1 MKDKDQVI
9 NFIKEILKQAKE
21 NEFTIGKT
29 QLVKLL
35 YLLEIEY
42 YKLHQKRLTDLEW
55 KFLHYGPYPPGIEKI
70 LGSSDIEEE
79 QIELSNSRIF
89 HKYSVVKDSYD
100 EYCKDPT
107 IPRLISRVIK
117 EWGGINLYSL
127 LDYVYFETEPMQ
139 NVKRGDK
146 LDFSKIKSWQDT
158 KIRKIKINKKRLNEI
173 RKNIHKHIKKSE
185 RPAIKMK
192 FNKELSECLQIWDE
206 GKTKVTIKG
215 NVIITPEE
223 KP

>member
-1 MKDKDQVI
+1 MKDKEQVV
-9 NFIKEILKQAKE
+9 NFIKEILKQTKE
-21 NEFTIGKT
+21 NGFTVGKT

-70 LGSSDIEEE
+70 LGSPDIGEE

-89 HKYSVVKDSYD
+89 HKYSVVKDSYV

-107 IPRLISRVIK
+107 IPRLISRVVK

-139 NVKRGDK
+139 NGRETGSA
-146 LDFSKIKSWQDT
+146 LEN
-158 KIRKIKINKKRLNEI
+158 RN
-173 RKNIHKHIKKSE
+173 
-185 RPAIKMK
+185 
-192 FNKELSECLQIWDE
+192 
-206 GKTKVTIKG
+206 
-215 NVIITPEE
+215 
-223 KP
+223 

>member
-1 MKDKDQVI
+1 MKDKDKII
-9 NFIKEILKQAKE
+9 NYIKEILKKAKE
-21 NEFTIGKT
+21 NGFSIGKT

-42 YKLHQKRLTDLEW
+42 YRLYQKRLTDLEW
-55 KFLHYGPYPPGIEKI
+55 KFLHYGPYPPTIEEI
-70 LGSSDIEEE
+70 LGSPDIEEE

-100 EYCKDPT
+100 GDREDPA
-107 IPRLISRVIK
+107 IPRLISRVVK
-117 EWGGINLYSL
+117 EWGGINLYGL
-127 LDYVYFETEPMQ
+127 LDYVYFETEPMR

-158 KIRKIKINKKRLNEI
+158 KICEIKINKKKLNEI
-173 RKNIHKHIKKSE
+173 RKSIHTHIKKSE
-185 RPAIKMK
+185 RPVIKMK
-192 FNKELSECLQIWDE
+192 FDKELSKCLQIWDE

-215 NVIITPEE
+215 NVIITPEQ